1 MPNLSDLPGLPGQ
14 AVSKIQQYVERGAA
28 ELHYVR
34 KIFESGAFRLEPP
47 QNYAAMAVEIRKWG
61 EFGML
66 PSLNARRHPD
76 RAACID
82 DDGEFTFKELDEA
95 AHAVANGLIEKGVK
109 GGDGVA
115 ILARNSRWFLIA
127 YFGAARVGARIILLN
142 SEFSGPQIKEVSERE
157 DAKLIIYDDEYT
169 KAVQKAEPE
178 LGKLRAL
185 GTNPDSDESSG
196 SKDETLADLIER
208 SSKDPAPKAS
218 RHASIIILT
227 SGTTGT
233 PKGANRSTPP
243 TLAPVGGILS
253 HVPFKANEVTSLPAP
268 MFHALGFL
276 HGTIAMFLGST
287 LVLRRKFKP
296 PLVLEDIEKHKVTA
310 MVVVPVMLSRIL
322 DAIEK
327 MDKKPDLS
335 TLKIVF
341 VSGSALGADLA
352 ERALEDL
359 GPVIYNMYG
368 STEIAFATIAE
379 PKHLQHNSSTV
390 GPVVKGVKVK
400 IYDDNGKELPQGEI
414 GRIFVGNAFP
424 FEGYTGGG
432 KKQIIDGLLSSGDV
446 GYFGDDGLLY
456 ISGRDDEMIV
466 SGGENVFP
474 AEVEDLLNGHPDV
487 VEATAIGVE
496 DKEWGHRLRAFVV
509 KKGDADVDEDTL
521 KHYVRDHLARYKVP
535 REVIFLDELPR
546 NPTGKIL
553 KRELREM
560 DPEDS
565 GSGGKGGKSK
575 SDSKSKA
582 DGGGKAKDGADKAK
596 TDEADKKDDKDDKAK
611 ADGADKKDDKA
622 DKESEKAE

>member
-1 MPNLSDLPGLPGQ
+1 MPHLIDLPGQ
-14 AVSKIQQYVERGAA
+14 AVAKIFQYVERGAA

-34 KIFESGAFRLEPP
+34 KIIEAGGFRLEPP
-47 QNYAAMAVEIRKWG
+47 QNYAAMVTEIAKWG

-66 PSLNARRHPD
+66 PSMNARRTPH

-82 DDGEFTFKELDEA
+82 EDGEFSYQELDEA
-95 AHAVANGLIEKGVK
+95 AHAVANGLLDMGVR

-115 ILARNSRWFLIA
+115 LLARNHRWFLIA
-127 YFGAARVGARIILLN
+127 NFGAARVGARIILLN

-157 DAKLIIYDDEYT
+157 GAKVIIYDDEYT
-169 KAVQKAEPE
+169 KAVSKAEPK

-185 GTNPDSDESSG
+185 GTNPDADEPSG
-196 SKDETLADLIER
+196 STDETLEELIAR
-208 SSKDPAPKAS
+208 SSKEPAPKAGK
-218 RHASIIILT
+218 HASIIILT

-253 HVPFKANEVTSLPAP
+253 HVPFKAGEVTSLPSP
-268 MFHALGFL
+268 MFHALGYL
-276 HGTIAMFLGST
+276 HGTLALFLGST
-287 LVLRRKFKP
+287 LLLRRKFKP
-296 PLVLEDIEKHKVTA
+296 PLVLEDIEKHKATA

-322 DAIEK
+322 DAVEK

-335 TLKIVF
+335 SLKVVF
-341 VSGSALGADLA
+341 VSGSQLGAELA
-352 ERALEDL
+352 SRALKDL

-368 STEIAFATIAE
+368 STEIAFATIAG
-379 PKHLQHNSSTV
+379 PKDLERNAATV

-400 IYDDNGKELPQGEI
+400 IFDDNGKELPQGEV

-432 KKQIIDGLLSSGDV
+432 NKQIIDGLLSSGDV
-446 GYFGDDGLLY
+446 GYFDEHGLLY
-456 ISGRDDEMIV
+456 VSGRDDEMIV

-474 AEVEDLLNGHPDV
+474 AEVEDLISGHPEV
-487 VEATAIGVE
+487 IEATAIGVE

-509 KKGDADVDEDTL
+509 KKQDASLDEDTV

-535 REVIFLDELPR
+535 REVVFLDELPR

-553 KRELREM
+553 KRELREI
-560 DPEDS
+560 DVD
-565 GSGGKGGKSK
+565 
-575 SDSKSKA
+575 
-582 DGGGKAKDGADKAK
+582 
-596 TDEADKKDDKDDKAK
+596 
-611 ADGADKKDDKA
+611 
-622 DKESEKAE
+622 

>member
-1 MPNLSDLPGLPGQ
+1 MPHLIDLPGQ
-14 AVSKIQQYVERGAA
+14 AVAKIFQYVERGAA

-34 KIFESGAFRLEPP
+34 KIIEAGGFRLESP
-47 QNYAAMAVEIRKWG
+47 QNYAAMVTEIAKWG

-66 PSLNARRHPD
+66 PSMNARRTPH

-82 DDGEFTFKELDEA
+82 DDGEFSYQELDEA
-95 AHAVANGLIEKGVK
+95 AHAVANGLLDMGVRA
-109 GGDGVA
+109 GDGVA
-115 ILARNSRWFLIA
+115 LLARNHRWFLIA
-127 YFGAARVGARIILLN
+127 NFGAARVGARIILLN

-157 DAKLIIYDDEYT
+157 GAKVIIYDDEYT
-169 KAVQKAEPE
+169 KAVSKAEPK

-185 GTNPDSDESSG
+185 GTNPDADEPSG
-196 SKDETLADLIER
+196 STDETLEELIAR
-208 SSKDPAPKAS
+208 SSKEPAPKAGK
-218 RHASIIILT
+218 HASIIILT

-253 HVPFKANEVTSLPAP
+253 HVPFKAGEVTSLPSP
-268 MFHALGFL
+268 MFHALGYL
-276 HGTIAMFLGST
+276 HGTLGMFLGST
-287 LVLRRKFKP
+287 LLLRRKFKP
-296 PLVLEDIEKHKVTA
+296 PLVLEDIEKHKATA

-322 DAIEK
+322 DAVEK

-335 TLKIVF
+335 SLKVVF
-341 VSGSALGADLA
+341 VSGSQLGAELA
-352 ERALEDL
+352 SRALKDL

-368 STEIAFATIAE
+368 STEIAFATIAG
-379 PKHLQHNSSTV
+379 PKDLERNAATV

-400 IYDDNGKELPQGEI
+400 IFDDNGKELPQGEV

-446 GYFGDDGLLY
+446 GYFDEHGLLY
-456 ISGRDDEMIV
+456 VSGRDDEMIV

-474 AEVEDLLNGHPDV
+474 AEVEDLISGHPEV
-487 VEATAIGVE
+487 IEATAIGVE

-509 KKGDADVDEDTL
+509 KKQDASLDEDTV

-535 REVIFLDELPR
+535 REVVFLDELPR

-553 KRELREM
+553 KRELREI
-560 DPEDS
+560 DVD
-565 GSGGKGGKSK
+565 
-575 SDSKSKA
+575 
-582 DGGGKAKDGADKAK
+582 
-596 TDEADKKDDKDDKAK
+596 
-611 ADGADKKDDKA
+611 
-622 DKESEKAE
+622 

>member
-1 MPNLSDLPGLPGQ
+1 MPNLSDLPGQ
-14 AVSKIQQYVERGAA
+14 AVAKIFQYLERGAA

-34 KIFESGAFRLEPP
+34 KIIEAGGFRLEPP
-47 QNYAAMAVEIRKWG
+47 QNYAAMVSEIAKWG

-66 PSLNARRHPD
+66 PSMNARRTPY

-82 DDGEFTFKELDEA
+82 EEGEFSYRELDEA
-95 AHAVANGLIEKGVK
+95 AHAVANGLLEIGVRA
-109 GGDGVA
+109 GDGVA
-115 ILARNSRWFLIA
+115 LLARNHRWFLIA
-127 YFGAARVGARIILLN
+127 NYGAARVGARIILLN
-142 SEFSGPQIKEVSERE
+142 SEFSGPQIKEVAERE
-157 DAKLIIYDDEYT
+157 GAKIIIYDDEYT
-169 KAVQKAEPE
+169 EAVSKAEPK

-185 GTNPDSDESSG
+185 GTNPDADEPSG
-196 SKDETLADLIER
+196 STDETLEELIAR
-208 SSKDPAPKAS
+208 SSKEPAPKAGK
-218 RHASIIILT
+218 HASIIILT

-253 HVPFKANEVTSLPAP
+253 HVPFKAGEVTSLPAP
-268 MFHALGFL
+268 MFHALGYL
-276 HGTIAMFLGST
+276 HGTLGMFLGST

-322 DAIEK
+322 DAVEK

-335 TLKIVF
+335 SLKVVF
-341 VSGSALGADLA
+341 ISGSQLGGELA
-352 ERALEDL
+352 SRALKDL

-368 STEIAFATIAE
+368 STEIAFATIAG
-379 PKHLQHNSSTV
+379 PKDLERNAATV

-400 IYDDNGKELPQGEI
+400 ILDDNGNELPQGDV

-432 KKQIIDGLLSSGDV
+432 HKQIINGLMSSGDV
-446 GYFGDDGLLY
+446 GYFDEHNLLY
-456 ISGRDDEMIV
+456 VSGRDDEMIV

-474 AEVEDLLNGHPDV
+474 AEVEDLISGHPEV

-496 DKEWGHRLRAFVV
+496 DKEMGHRLRAFVV
-509 KKGDADVDEDTL
+509 KKQDAGLDEETV

-535 REVIFLDELPR
+535 REVVFLDELPR

-553 KRELREM
+553 KRELREI
-560 DPEDS
+560 DVD
-565 GSGGKGGKSK
+565 
-575 SDSKSKA
+575 
-582 DGGGKAKDGADKAK
+582 
-596 TDEADKKDDKDDKAK
+596 
-611 ADGADKKDDKA
+611 
-622 DKESEKAE
+622 

>member
-1 MPNLSDLPGLPGQ
+1 MANLLNLPGQ
-14 AVSKIQQYVERGAA
+14 AVAKVQQYLERGSA

-34 KIFESGAFRLEPP
+34 KIFEAGAFRLEPP
-47 QNYAAMAVEIRKWG
+47 QNYAAMAADIYKWG

-76 RAACID
+76 HAACID
-82 DDGEFTFKELDEA
+82 EDGEFTYHELDDA

-115 ILARNSRWFLIA
+115 ILARNHRWFLIA
-127 YFGAARVGARIILLN
+127 NYGAARVGARIILLN

-157 DAKLIIYDDEYT
+157 GAKLIIYDDEYT
-169 KAVQKAEPE
+169 NAVSKAQPE

-185 GTNPDSDESSG
+185 GTNPDSDEPSG
-196 SKDETLADLIER
+196 SEDETLAELIER
-208 SSKDPAPKAS
+208 SSSEPAPKAGK
-218 RHASIIILT
+218 HASIIILT

-253 HVPFKANEVTSLPAP
+253 HVPFKANELTSLPAP
-268 MFHALGFL
+268 MFHALGYL

-296 PLVLEDIEKHKVTA
+296 PLVLEDVEKYKVTA

-322 DAIEK
+322 DAVEK

-335 TLKIVF
+335 SLKIVF
-341 VSGSALGADLA
+341 ISGSQLGAELA
-352 ERALEDL
+352 GRALKDL

-368 STEIAFATIAE
+368 STEIAFATIAG
-379 PKHLQHNSSTV
+379 PRDLAKNAATV

-400 IYDDNGKELPQGEI
+400 ILDDNGHELPQGDV

-432 KKQIIDGLLSSGDV
+432 HKQIIDGLMSSGDV
-446 GYFGDDGLLY
+446 GYFDEHGLLY
-456 ISGRDDEMIV
+456 VSGRDDEMIV

-474 AEVEDLLNGHPDV
+474 AEVEDLISGHPDV

-509 KKGDADVDEDTL
+509 KKEDADLDEDTV

-535 REVIFLDELPR
+535 REVVFLDELPR
-546 NPTGKIL
+546 NPTGKVL
-553 KRELREM
+553 KRELREIEI
-560 DPEDS
+560 D
-565 GSGGKGGKSK
+565 
-575 SDSKSKA
+575 
-582 DGGGKAKDGADKAK
+582 
-596 TDEADKKDDKDDKAK
+596 
-611 ADGADKKDDKA
+611 
-622 DKESEKAE
+622 

>member
-1 MPNLSDLPGLPGQ
+1 MPNFIDLPGQ
-14 AVSKIQQYVERGAA
+14 AVSKVQQYLERGWA

-34 KIFESGAFRLEPP
+34 KIFEAGAFRLEPP
-47 QNYAAMAVEIRKWG
+47 LNYAAMANDIYKWG

-82 DDGEFTFKELDEA
+82 EEGELSYRELNEA

-115 ILARNSRWFLIA
+115 ILARNHRWFLIA
-127 YFGAARVGARIILLN
+127 NFGAARVGARIILLN
-142 SEFSGPQIKEVSERE
+142 SEFSGPQIKEVAERE
-157 DAKLIIYDDEYT
+157 GAKLIIYDDEYT
-169 KAVQKAEPE
+169 EAVSKAEPP

-185 GTNPDSDESSG
+185 GVNPDADEPSG
-196 SKDETLADLIER
+196 STDETLAELIKR
-208 SSKDPAPKAS
+208 SSRTPAPKTS

-268 MFHALGFL
+268 MFHALGYL

-287 LVLRRKFKP
+287 LLLRRKFKP
-296 PLVLEDIEKHKVTA
+296 PLVLEDIEKHKATA
-310 MVVVPVMLSRIL
+310 IVVVPVMLSRIL
-322 DAIEK
+322 DAMEK
-327 MDKKPDLS
+327 MEDKPDLS
-335 TLKIVF
+335 SLRIVF
-341 VSGSALGADLA
+341 VSGSQLGAELA
-352 ERALEDL
+352 SRALKDI
-359 GPVIYNMYG
+359 GPVVYNMYG
-368 STEIAFATIAE
+368 STEIAFATVAG
-379 PKHLQHNSSTV
+379 PKDLERNAATV
-390 GPVVKGVKVK
+390 GPVVKGVKVR
-400 IYDDNGKELPQGEI
+400 ILDDNGNELPQGEV

-432 KKQIIDGLLSSGDV
+432 GKQIIDGLLSSGDV
-446 GYFGDDGLLY
+446 GYFDEHGLLY
-456 ISGRDDEMIV
+456 VSGRDDEMIV

-474 AEVEDLLNGHPDV
+474 AEVEDLISGHPEV

-509 KKGDADVDEDTL
+509 KKQDASLDEDTV

-535 REVIFLDELPR
+535 REVIFLEELPR

-560 DPEDS
+560 DVD
-565 GSGGKGGKSK
+565 
-575 SDSKSKA
+575 
-582 DGGGKAKDGADKAK
+582 
-596 TDEADKKDDKDDKAK
+596 
-611 ADGADKKDDKA
+611 
-622 DKESEKAE
+622 

>member
-1 MPNLSDLPGLPGQ
+1 MPNLFDLPGQ
-14 AVSKIQQYVERGAA
+14 AVSKVQQYLERGTA

-34 KIFESGAFRLEPP
+34 KIFESGAFRIEPP
-47 QNYAAMAVEIRKWG
+47 KNYAAMAAEIYKWG

-76 RAACID
+76 KAACID
-82 DDGEFTFKELDEA
+82 EEGEFSYKDLDDA
-95 AHAVANGLIEKGVK
+95 AHAVANGLLEKGVK

-115 ILARNSRWFLIA
+115 ILARNTRWFLVA

-157 DAKLIIYDDEYT
+157 GAKLIIYDDEYT
-169 KAVQKAEPE
+169 KAVSKAEPE
-178 LGKLRAL
+178 LGFLRAL
-185 GTNPDSDESSG
+185 GANPDADEPSG

-208 SSKDPAPKAS
+208 GDKSPAPKAS
-218 RHASIIILT
+218 KHASIIILT

-243 TLAPVGGILS
+243 TLAPIGGILS
-253 HVPFKANEVTSLPAP
+253 HVPFKAGEVTSLPAP

-276 HGTIAMFLGST
+276 HGTIGMFLGST

-296 PLVLEDIEKHKVTA
+296 PLVLEDIEKYKVTA

-322 DAIEK
+322 DAVEK

-335 TLKIVF
+335 SLKIVF
-341 VSGSALGADLA
+341 VSGSALGSELA
-352 ERALEDL
+352 ERALKDL
-359 GPVIYNMYG
+359 GPVVYNMYG

-379 PKHLQHNSSTV
+379 PKHLEFNSSTV

-400 IYDDNGKELPQGEI
+400 IFDDNGEELPQGEV

-446 GYFGDDGLLY
+446 GYFDENGLLY

-474 AEVEDLLNGHPDV
+474 AEVEDLITGHPDV

-509 KKGDADVDEDTL
+509 KKGDADLDEDTV

-535 REVIFLDELPR
+535 REVVFLDELPR
-546 NPTGKIL
+546 NPTGKVL

-560 DPEDS
+560 EID
-565 GSGGKGGKSK
+565 
-575 SDSKSKA
+575 
-582 DGGGKAKDGADKAK
+582 
-596 TDEADKKDDKDDKAK
+596 
-611 ADGADKKDDKA
+611 
-622 DKESEKAE
+622 

>member
-1 MPNLSDLPGLPGQ
+1 MPNLPGLPGQ
-14 AVSKIQQYVERGAA
+14 AVSKLQQYVERGAA

-34 KIFESGAFRLEPP
+34 KIFESGAFRLEAP
-47 QNYAAMAVEIRKWG
+47 QNYAGLVTDIAKWG

-66 PSLNARRHPD
+66 PSHNARRTPD
-76 RAACID
+76 RAALID
-82 DDGEFTFKELDEA
+82 EDGAFSYRELDEA

-115 ILARNSRWFLIA
+115 ILARNHRWFVIA
-127 YFGAARVGARIILLN
+127 NYGAARVGARIILLN

-157 DAKLIIYDDEYT
+157 GAKVIIYDDEYT
-169 KAVQKAEPE
+169 KAVSKAEPK

-185 GTNPDSDESSG
+185 GVNPDSDEPSG
-196 SKDETLADLIER
+196 STDETLAELIER
-208 SSKDPAPKAS
+208 SSKEPAPKADK
-218 RHASIIILT
+218 HASIIILT

-253 HVPFKANEVTSLPAP
+253 HVPFKANEITSLPAP
-268 MFHALGFL
+268 MFHALGYL
-276 HGTIAMFLGST
+276 HATIAMFLGST

-322 DAIEK
+322 DALEK
-327 MDKKPDLS
+327 MDTKPDLS
-335 TLKIVF
+335 SLKIIF
-341 VSGSALGADLA
+341 VSGSQLGAELA
-352 ERALEDL
+352 NRALKDV

-368 STEIAFATIAE
+368 STEIAFATIARPE
-379 PKHLQHNSSTV
+379 DLEKNASTV

-400 IYDDNGKELPQGEI
+400 ILDDNGNELPQGDV

-432 KKQIIDGLLSSGDV
+432 HKQIIDGLMSSGDV
-446 GYFGDDGLLY
+446 GYFDEDGLLY
-456 ISGRDDEMIV
+456 VSGRDDEMIV

-474 AEVEDLLNGHPDV
+474 AEIEDLISGHPDV

-496 DKEWGHRLRAFVV
+496 DKEYGHRLRAFVV
-509 KKGDADVDEDTL
+509 KKDSADVDEDGI

-535 REVIFLDELPR
+535 REVIFLEELPR

-560 DPEDS
+560 EV
-565 GSGGKGGKSK
+565 
-575 SDSKSKA
+575 
-582 DGGGKAKDGADKAK
+582 
-596 TDEADKKDDKDDKAK
+596 E
-611 ADGADKKDDKA
+611 
-622 DKESEKAE
+622 

>member
-1 MPNLSDLPGLPGQ
+1 MPNFIDLPGQ
-14 AVSKIQQYVERGAA
+14 AVSKVQQYLERGTA

-34 KIFESGAFRLEPP
+34 KIVEAGAFRIEPP
-47 QNYAAMAVEIRKWG
+47 FNYAAMANDIYKWG

-82 DDGEFTFKELDEA
+82 EDGEFTYRELDEA
-95 AHAVANGLIEKGVK
+95 AHAVANGLIDKGVK

-115 ILARNSRWFLIA
+115 ILARNHRWFLIA
-127 YFGAARVGARIILLN
+127 NYGAARVGARIILLN
-142 SEFSGPQIKEVSERE
+142 SEFSGPQIKEVAERE
-157 DAKLIIYDDEYT
+157 GAKVIIYDDEYT
-169 KAVQKAEPE
+169 KAVSKAEPP

-185 GTNPDSDESSG
+185 GVNPDADEPSG
-196 SKDETLADLIER
+196 STDETLAELIAA
-208 SSKDPAPKAS
+208 SSKAPAPKSS

-268 MFHALGFL
+268 MFHALGYL
-276 HGTIAMFLGST
+276 HATIALFLGST

-296 PLVLEDIEKHKVTA
+296 PLVLEDLERYRATA

-322 DAIEK
+322 DAMEK

-335 TLKIVF
+335 SLKIVF
-341 VSGSALGADLA
+341 VSGSQLGAELA
-352 ERALEDL
+352 SRALKDL

-368 STEIAFATIAE
+368 STEIAFATIAG
-379 PKHLQHNSSTV
+379 PKDLERNAATV
-390 GPVVKGVKVK
+390 GPVVKGVKVR
-400 IYDDNGKELPQGEI
+400 ILDDNGNELPQGEV

-432 KKQIIDGLLSSGDV
+432 GKQIIDGLLSSGDV
-446 GYFGDDGLLY
+446 GYFDEHGLLY
-456 ISGRDDEMIV
+456 VSGRDDEMIV

-474 AEVEDLLNGHPDV
+474 AEVEDLISGHPDV

-509 KKGDADVDEDTL
+509 KKEDADLDEDTV

-535 REVIFLDELPR
+535 REVIFIEELPR

-560 DPEDS
+560 EID
-565 GSGGKGGKSK
+565 
-575 SDSKSKA
+575 
-582 DGGGKAKDGADKAK
+582 
-596 TDEADKKDDKDDKAK
+596 
-611 ADGADKKDDKA
+611 
-622 DKESEKAE
+622 